1 MPYDLPDNLA
11 VDWLQSIYPDVDL
24 DLYSQYRELQQN
36 IQQVELA
43 VATSLDKR
51 FGLSDGRFRVLL
63 VLVLAG
69 DAAMT
74 PSDLAERAGV
84 TRATITGLL
93 DGLEQS
99 GMVMREPHP
108 SDRRRLIVRLSEHG
122 NQVLRQAI
130 PAHFGAIGQ
139 VMAGLAPDERRVLI
153 NAAAKLRNSAAALQ
167 NA

>member
-1 MPYDLPDNLA
+1 MPYDLSDNLA
-11 VDWLQSIYPDVDL
+11 VNWLQSIYPDVNL
-24 DLYSQYRELQQN
+24 ELYSQYRELQQN
-36 IQQVELA
+36 IQQAEMA
-43 VATSLDKR
+43 IATGLEKR

-93 DGLEQS
+93 DRLEQL
-99 GMVMREPHP
+99 GMVMRERHP

-130 PAHFGAIGQ
+130 PAHFAAIGQ
-139 VMAGLAPDERRVLI
+139 VMAGLASDERRALI
-153 NAAAKLRNSAAALQ
+153 NAATKLRNCATASQGA
-167 NA
+167 